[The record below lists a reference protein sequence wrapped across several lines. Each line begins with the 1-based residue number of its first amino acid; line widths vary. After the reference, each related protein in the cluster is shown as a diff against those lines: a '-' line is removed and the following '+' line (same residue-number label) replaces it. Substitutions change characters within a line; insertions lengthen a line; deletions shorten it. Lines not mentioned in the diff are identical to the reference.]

1 MQQKAHKTPDTQECI
16 NAHGVTVVIERVPWR
31 RSRYVMRLRPNGT
44 VVALIPPRW
53 KASDI
58 NDMLHKHRRWLA
70 KRADDVKARQARQS
84 AKLPASLAS
93 PLPPKW
99 FKKAAAQTLP
109 PRVLELSKIMNLTPS
124 KISIS
129 SGKRQWGC
137 CNTRREISLSWRLL
151 LVPPELADY
160 VIIHELAHIAHLN
173 HGKRFW
179 ALVERYVPDYVTKRR
194 TLNKLGAAL
203 D

>member
-1 MQQKAHKTPDTQECI
+1 MQLKRKTQPDTQESLQ
-16 NAHGVTVVIERVPWR
+16 AEGVTVIIERVPWR
-31 RSRYVMRLRPNGT
+31 RSRYVMRLRPDGT
-44 VVALIPPRW
+44 VAALIPPRW
-53 KASDI
+53 NTSDI
-58 NDMLHKHRRWLA
+58 KDMLHKHRRWLA
-70 KRADDVKARQARQS
+70 KRAVDAQARLERLN
-84 AKLPASLAS
+84 AKLPATQAS

-99 FKKAAAQTLP
+99 FKKAAAKTMP
-109 PRVLELSKIMNLTPS
+109 ARVTRFAKLMKLTPA

-137 CNTRREISLSWRLL
+137 CNARAEIKLSYRLL
-151 LVPPELADY
+151 MVPQQLADY

-179 ALVERYVPDYVTKRR
+179 ALVEKYVPDYVEKRR
-194 TLNKLGAAL
+194 ALNKLGATL

>member
-1 MQQKAHKTPDTQECI
+1 MQLKTQKTPDTQESI
-16 NAHGVTVVIERVPWR
+16 DAHGVTVVIERVSWR
-31 RSRYVMRLRPNGT
+31 RSRYVMRLRPDGT
-44 VVALIPPRW
+44 VAALIPPRW

-70 KRADDVKARQARQS
+70 KRAEDVRAKNDRQS

-109 PRVLELSKIMNLTPS
+109 PRVACYAKIMKLTPS

-137 CNTRREISLSWRLL
+137 CNARREIKLSYRLL
-151 LVPPELADY
+151 LVPQELADY
-160 VIIHELAHIAHLN
+160 VIVHELAHIAHLN

-179 ALVERYVPDYVTKRR
+179 ALVERYVPDYVEKRR